1 MVRLRRYMALVT
13 YRFPAITFHC
23 VSLKHKHYEKCLSCF
38 SSAMMLLRSNLTV
51 QLNTWVTDV
60 NEKRRAAAS
69 KVPSGYTPFL
79 DKFLVSNYD
88 TPNAC

>member
-1 MVRLRRYMALVT
+1 
-13 YRFPAITFHC
+13 
-23 VSLKHKHYEKCLSCF
+23 
-38 SSAMMLLRSNLTV
+38 MMLLRFDLTG

-88 TPNAC
+88 TPNVC